1 MAYRVSQQENLTERD
16 HFRDL
21 GMFTCNQDNIKMCLK
36 GTGLERVDCIKPTR
50 VESEYWVIVNT
61 EIDLQFP

>member
-1 MAYRVSQQENLTERD
+1 
-16 HFRDL
+16 
-21 GMFTCNQDNIKMCLK
+21 MCLK